1 LRLPYSSDLTS
12 DHSYYGHA
20 QFYESNPNEL
30 KLGTPPKNPVN
41 TFRSGEK
48 IILDRKTP
56 DNFTAS
62 VTLNFH
68 GIREGRGSG
77 ILFRITAPSVGF
89 DAARGYFLGIKPS
102 QNSVL
107 LGKMDGNTWREL
119 KRETIPINVSEKQH
133 LRITAIGSKFSVFLN
148 EEELFT
154 HHDQTYKVGTV
165 GLRVTDI
172 PTTFS
177 ELKIRKP

>member
-30 KLGTPPKNPVN
+30 KLGAPPKNPVN

-56 DNFTAS
+56 DDFTAS

-68 GIREGRGSG
+68 GVREGRGSG

>member
-1 LRLPYSSDLTS
+1 M
-12 DHSYYGHA
+12 
-20 QFYESNPNEL
+20 
-30 KLGTPPKNPVN
+30 N

-48 IILDRKTP
+48 IILNGNTP
-56 DNFTAS
+56 DDFTAS
-62 VTLNFH
+62 VTLDFH
-68 GIREGRGSG
+68 GVNEGRGSG

-107 LGKMDGNTWREL
+107 LGKMDGITWKEL
-119 KRETIPINVSEKQH
+119 KREIVPINVTEKH
-133 LRITAIGSKFSVFLN
+133 RLTITAIGSEFTVSLN
-148 EEELFT
+148 EKELFT
-154 HHDQTYKVGTV
+154 HRDQTYKFGTV

-177 ELKIRKP
+177 ELKITRP